1 MVQNVTPASSAIT
14 TQVRTD
20 VPAPPTVAPPWNPQH
35 HSREYPLHRSLHHR
49 LPPTRTT
56 HLIHHIPRTKPPT
69 PVGNVVGK
77 IIKLKSVE
85 KRYIVNIVN
94 RRDHSSK
101 FCEQRTEENKLLTLW
116 KVRDMLPRSAW
127 KRIKDKK
134 KAKAAEAKK
143 AAADAASTS
152 SSAQTGNFQPPP
164 PPPQQHSRRRNTHTP
179 RDRAD
184 QPYQHK

>member
-1 MVQNVTPASSAIT
+1 MRAVATPTAPIPDATPRMVQNVTPASSAIT

-20 VPAPPTVAPPWNPQH
+20 VPAPPTVAPWNPQH

-94 RRDHSSK
+94 RRTTVLS
-101 FCEQRTEENKLLTLW
+101 FVNKELR
-116 KVRDMLPRSAW
+116 KISAH
-127 KRIKDKK
+127 IV
-134 KAKAAEAKK
+134 E
-143 AAADAASTS
+143 S
-152 SSAQTGNFQPPP
+152 
-164 PPPQQHSRRRNTHTP
+164 
-179 RDRAD
+179 
-184 QPYQHK
+184 